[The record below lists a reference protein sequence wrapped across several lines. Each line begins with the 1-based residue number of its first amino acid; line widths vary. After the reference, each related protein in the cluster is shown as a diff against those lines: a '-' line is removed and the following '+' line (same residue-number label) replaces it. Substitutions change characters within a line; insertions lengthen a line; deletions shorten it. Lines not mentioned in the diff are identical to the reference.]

1 MNKKINI
8 KPPIWPKELT
18 FEEFKK
24 LNPLLNEN
32 ELIPLYNQYLNKFL
46 TELAERKVHFKQSL
60 NKNLQLEI
68 NKFQKKYNQ
77 TLLDTELK
85 YPNINYDDPRGGRYP
100 KGKKAV
106 GRVDFNFTSTLWQTE
121 GEIPQPTSQ
130 QNELINLTIVLRATD
145 GSTHTF
151 STGPAL
157 QYSTHLLFV
166 TGLQEEIN
174 NHPLFTAQLDVFGAL
189 SGNVAFKRLIGI
201 IITQNVPGSAG
212 NTTRGGTLFPNEL
225 ASKTDFT
232 GGDDTSSS

>member
-18 FEEFKK
+18 FEEFRK

-77 TLLDTELK
+77 TLLDTELE

-106 GRVDFNFTSTLWQTE
+106 GRIDFLFHSTLWVIE
-121 GEIPQPTSQ
+121 GNPQAN
-130 QNELINLTIVLRATD
+130 QNALINRTAVLRATD
-145 GSTHTF
+145 GTSHTF
-151 STGPAL
+151 GTGPANE
-157 QYSTHLLFV
+157 YSSYLSFV

-189 SGNVAFKRLIGI
+189 SGNVSNKRLVGI

-212 NTTRGGTLFPNEL
+212 NTVIGGTLFPSEL
-225 ASKTDFT
+225 ASKIDFT
-232 GGDDTSSS
+232 GGDDTTFS

>member
-18 FEEFKK
+18 FEEFRK

-77 TLLDTELK
+77 TLLDTELE

-106 GRVDFNFTSTLWQTE
+106 GRIDFNFTSTFWVNIE
-121 GEIPQPTSQ
+121 DIPSGNQLSLVDETV
-130 QNELINLTIVLRATD
+130 VLRATD
-145 GSTHTF
+145 QTSHTF

-157 QYSTHLLFV
+157 QYSSYLSFV

-174 NHPLFTAQLDVFGAL
+174 SHPLFTAQLEVFGEAP
-189 SGNVAFKRLIGI
+189 SNASWKRNVGI

-212 NTTRGGTLFPNEL
+212 NTVIGGTLFPNEI
-225 ASKTDFT
+225 AVKTDFA

>member
-77 TLLDTELK
+77 TLLDTELE

-106 GRVDFNFTSTLWQTE
+106 GRIDFTATSSSSWVIDGT
-121 GEIPQPTSQ
+121 PQAG
-130 QNELINLTIVLRATD
+130 QNAVINLTIVLRATD

-212 NTTRGGTLFPNEL
+212 NTVIGGTLFPSEL
-225 ASKTDFT
+225 ASKIDFT
-232 GGDDTSSS
+232 GGDDTTFI